1 MLSTAQQMLQDSRTK
16 IELLRMQIIK
26 VSQGRDG
33 ERDGSHG
40 KSFYTYSTCTLLLR
54 ISNSTQ
60 YKILIG

>member
-26 VSQGRDG
+26 VSQAQEE

-40 KSFYTYSTCTLLLR
+40 KHICVQFFF
-54 ISNSTQ
+54 
-60 YKILIG
+60 

>member
-26 VSQGRDG
+26 VNQVRDE

-40 KSFYTYSTCTLLLR
+40 KSYCTTMHSSCLGHSIKYITGSLVLH
-54 ISNSTQ
+54 
-60 YKILIG
+60 

>member
-40 KSFYTYSTCTLLLR
+40 KSFYTYMYTSSYNLQQHTV
-54 ISNSTQ
+54 
-60 YKILIG
+60 

>member
-26 VSQGRDG
+26 VSQARDE

-40 KSFYTYSTCTLLLR
+40 NAHASYQSCFYHLQHHAVLKSH
-54 ISNSTQ
+54 
-60 YKILIG
+60 